1 LALTKCHACDQEVP
15 GRALRCPDCGA
26 TVNASPFSKFAGFYF
41 IGGLLLILVY
51 WVFID
56 LAVAKFLAL
65 NWFAVGIAVAMIA
78 YGMPRKNDSA
88 TAGLIYLLGIGWLI
102 LLLAIGTVLIWQQGI
117 GVEEFQW
124 LLG

>member
-1 LALTKCHACDQEVP
+1 M
-15 GRALRCPDCGA
+15 
-26 TVNASPFSKFAGFYF
+26 
-41 IGGLLLILVY
+41 ILVY

-56 LAVAKFLAL
+56 VAVAKFLAL
-65 NWFAVGIAVAMIA
+65 NWLAVGVAVAMIA

-124 LLG
+124 LLD